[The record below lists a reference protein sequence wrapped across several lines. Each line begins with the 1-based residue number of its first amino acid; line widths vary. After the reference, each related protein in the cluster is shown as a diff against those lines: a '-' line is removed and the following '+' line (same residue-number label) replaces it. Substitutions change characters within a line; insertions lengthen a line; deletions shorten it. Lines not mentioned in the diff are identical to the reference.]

1 MPITK
6 MPFLEHPLPQMKPD
20 QWCPE
25 ISFNTQPEVRTD
37 VKIGVKKLAGPLKFS
52 REQDVS

>member
-6 MPFLEHPLPQMKPD
+6 MPFLGHPLLQMKSD

-25 ISFNTQPEVRTD
+25 NSFNTQPDVRTD
-37 VKIGVKKLAGPLKFS
+37 VTIGVKKLAGPLKFS

>member
-6 MPFLEHPLPQMKPD
+6 MPFLGHPLPQMKPE
-20 QWCPE
+20 QWSPE
-25 ISFNTQPEVRTD
+25 NSFNTQPEVRTD
-37 VKIGVKKLAGPLKFS
+37 VTIGVKKLRPLRTL